1 VVRRRTGLFLVVVVV
16 VVTVLTTAPASAT
29 SAAALPFHFLRRLDG
44 VRQLLEGEADAPLVR
59 VHPDHQE
66 RQLIADADELVGPPD
81 RTIRH
86 LRDVQQPVHPGLQ
99 LDERTEVGEADDL
112 ARHPRAH
119 RIALLDRGPR
129 VGLDLLE
136 PEGDPLVLAIEIQDL
151 RLDLLALLE
160 DLRRV
165 THVAGPGHIR
175 DVQQAV
181 DPRLELDEGA
191 EIGEVPHPAEHP
203 RAGLVPLLDRRP
215 RIGLYLLHAERD
227 ALGGTIDVEHDHVDL
242 VAHVD
247 QLRRVPHATGP
258 RHLRDVDEPFHTG
271 LELDEGPVVGEAHD
285 LALGLGAGGIG
296 LLDALPRIR
305 RLLLVAQRHP
315 AGLAIEV
322 EHHDLDLIAD
332 LEDLRG
338 MAHPPPAHVGHMEK
352 TINATEVDEGTVVGD
367 VLDGAREHHAFVK
380 DLQCMLL
387 LLLALLLEDR
397 PAREHD
403 VAAAPVELD
412 HLGADRLADHR
423 GQVLHRPEIHLGAR
437 QERFDPDVDGEPAL
451 DDLDHAALDRC
462 ALLVCLGDRVPDLDL
477 IGLVLRKDDEAFGV
491 FLRLEVD
498 LDLLAHLR
506 QAAVAMELLDR
517 DRPFALVADVDEHL
531 ARADVDHAAADH
543 LAFLKLGHAGLIP
556 VLHTFLGCV
565 TALPTRPAEVLPWF
579 VLLHT
584 ARSSSHFICPNRLRL
599 EPTPAGPG
607 RCRQS
612 YRPGAA
618 KWRPSSDGLQPR
630 TGPSVPRPGRPR
642 TGVVSRRSPSLLP
655 GEASGAPWATP
666 DQNHARRPAPPRRR
680 SPPRAGPH
688 PAWRAG

>member
-1 VVRRRTGLFLVVVVV
+1 MVRRRTGLFLVVVVV

-29 SAAALPFHFLRRLDG
+29 SAAALLHFLRRLDG
-44 VRQLLEGEADAPLVR
+44 VGQLLEGEADAPLVR

-99 LDERTEVGEADDL
+99 LDERAEVGEADDL

-165 THVAGPGHIR
+165 THVAGPGHVR
-175 DVQQAV
+175 DVQEAV
-181 DPRLELDEGA
+181 DPRLEFDEGA
-191 EIGEVPHPAEHP
+191 EIGEVPHPAELP
-203 RAGLVPLLDRRP
+203 RAGLVALLDRRP
-215 RIGLYLLHAERD
+215 RIGLHLLHAERD
-227 ALGGTIDVEHDHVDL
+227 ALGRAIDVEHDHVDL

-247 QLRRVPHATGP
+247 ELRGVSHATGP
-258 RHLRDVDEPFHTG
+258 RHLRDVDEPFHAG
-271 LELDEGPVVGEAHD
+271 LELDEGPIVGEAHD
-285 LALGLGAGGIG
+285 LALGLGAGGVR

-305 RLLLVAQRHP
+305 RLLLVAERHP

-322 EHHDLDLIAD
+322 EHHHLDLVAD

-338 MAHPPPAHVGHMEK
+338 MAHPPPAHVGHVEK
-352 TINATEVDEGTVVGD
+352 TIHATEVDEGTVVGD
-367 VLDGAREHHAFVK
+367 VLDGSREHHAFGK

-423 GQVLHRPEIHLGAR
+423 GQVLHRPEVHLGAR
-437 QERFDPDVDGEPAL
+437 QERLDPDVDGEAAL
-451 DDLDHAALDRC
+451 DDLDDAALDRR
-462 ALLVCLGDRVPDLDL
+462 ALLVGLGDRVPDLDL
-477 IGLVLRKDDEAFGV
+477 VGLVLREDDEAFGV
-491 FLRLEVD
+491 FLGLEVD

-506 QAAVAMELLDR
+506 QDAVAVELLDR
-517 DRPFALVADVDEHL
+517 DRALALVADVDEHL
-531 ARADVDHAAADH
+531 ARADVDHASADH
-543 LAFLKLGHAGLIP
+543 LALLELGHAGLVPI
-556 VLHTFLGCV
+556 LHTFLGPV

-584 ARSSSHFICPNRLRL
+584 ARSSSHFICPNRVRL
-599 EPTPAGPG
+599 EPIPAGPG
-607 RCRQS
+607 RCRQ
-612 YRPGAA
+612 
-618 KWRPSSDGLQPR
+618 
-630 TGPSVPRPGRPR
+630 
-642 TGVVSRRSPSLLP
+642 
-655 GEASGAPWATP
+655 
-666 DQNHARRPAPPRRR
+666 
-680 SPPRAGPH
+680 
-688 PAWRAG
+688 